1 MNLNVNYLGHNLKS
15 PLILASSGLS
25 DDMNKVV
32 EAEKNGIGAV
42 VLKSIFEEQISANVN
57 HLNYND
63 EYKNSLQYAKNLS
76 ENKILDAYI
85 NFIKDCKNNTN
96 IPIIGSIHCIS
107 DKIWYQFIPKLEEA
121 GLDALEI
128 NINIPPLHQYKDY
141 NEFYD
146 FYLQIINKVTN
157 VSSVPIS
164 VKLNP
169 FLPNYNKLIKDLEEI
184 GISSVVLFNKPYSP
198 SINIDNLSI
207 DLEPELSNKVEN
219 KNSIRWLVLLY
230 NQTNLQLSAATG
242 FFDYDDVVKAILAG
256 ATTIQLCSTICL
268 NGYNKIEEIN
278 NHLMNWMKEH
288 NFYSIDEFK
297 GLISKKLE
305 FNSDFERI
313 QYMMRDNN

>member
-1 MNLNVNYLGHNLKS
+1 MNLNVNYLGHYLKS

-25 DDMNKVV
+25 DDINKIV

-107 DKIWYQFIPKLEEA
+107 DKIWYQFIPKLEEV
-121 GLDALEI
+121 GIDALEI

-141 NEFYD
+141 NELYD
-146 FYLQIINKVTN
+146 FYLQIISKVTN

-184 GISSVVLFNKPYSP
+184 GITSVVLFNKPYSP

-242 FFDYDDVVKAILAG
+242 FFDYDDVVRAILAG
-256 ATTIQLCSTICL
+256 ATTIQLCSTIYL

>member
-25 DDMNKVV
+25 DDINKIVK
-32 EAEKNGIGAV
+32 AEKNGIGAV
-42 VLKSIFEEQISANVN
+42 VLKSIFEEQILANVN
-57 HLNYND
+57 HLNYNE
-63 EYKNSLQYAKNLS
+63 EYKNSLEYVKNLS

-85 NFIKDCKNNTN
+85 NFIKDCKNNSN

-107 DKIWYQFIPKLEEA
+107 DKIWYQFIPKLEEV
-121 GLDALEI
+121 GIDALEI

-141 NEFYD
+141 NELYD
-146 FYLQIINKVTN
+146 FYLQIISKVTN

-184 GISSVVLFNKPYSP
+184 RISSIVLFNKPYSP

-242 FFDYDDVVKAILAG
+242 FFDYDDVVRAILAG
-256 ATTIQLCSTICL
+256 ATTIQLCSTIYL